1 MTNHRA
7 DEPAG
12 TPDEDTTPT
21 PPPVLRY
28 RSFSVTFSTEHGDV
42 QAVRDLN
49 LDLYPGEVLALV
61 GESGSGKTVT
71 SLAALGLLPASA
83 RVTGSVELNGRNVM
97 ELRGEQLR
105 RLRGDEVSMVFQEPM
120 TALNP
125 LMRVGRQIAEV
136 LTNHTRLAK
145 DAAAARAVELL
156 GQVDIPE
163 PARRAGQF
171 PHELSGG
178 QRQRVMIAMALA
190 CDPDVIVADEPTTAL
205 DVTVQAGVLELLRDL
220 RREHGVAILMV
231 THNMGVVADIA
242 DRVAVMY
249 RGDLVET
256 GPARTVLLDPAHEY
270 TRSLLGA
277 VPVLPR
283 LEVTAP
289 SSRGAEPTADAD
301 TRVDGDSGAGGDTR
315 IGTDA
320 DVGADAGV
328 GTGAA
333 APALE
338 LAQVVVEFGAKGR
351 RFTAV
356 DEVSLRID
364 AGEFVGLVGES
375 GSGKSTIGR
384 CALGLVRPSAGTVR
398 LFGADP
404 ASFRGRTARAARRR
418 LGVIL
423 QDPAASLDPRMSVGD
438 SIAEPMVVHRTHR
451 RRQRA
456 ARVAQLLESV
466 HLPATTASR
475 YPHEL
480 SGGQRQRVSLARALA
495 LDPELL
501 IADEPTSALDVSV
514 QASVLAV
521 LAELQERYSFGC
533 LFISHD
539 LAVVDS
545 LTDRIAVMHGGR
557 IVEHGPTR
565 RVLTKPQAEYTH
577 RLLTAAPVPDPVE
590 QHDRRQAWLAAH
602 RTSAA

>member
-1 MTNHRA
+1 MS
-7 DEPAG
+7 E
-12 TPDEDTTPT
+12 TTT
-21 PPPVLRY
+21 PVLRY
-28 RSFSVTFSTEHGDV
+28 RSFGVTFPTEQGDV
-42 QAVRDLN
+42 EAVRG
-49 LDLYPGEVLALV
+49 LDLDLFPGEVLALV

-83 RVTGSVELNGRNVM
+83 RVRGTVELNGRNVLD
-97 ELRGEQLR
+97 LRGEQLR
-105 RLRGDEVSMVFQEPM
+105 RLRGDEASMVFQEPM

-125 LMRVGRQIAEV
+125 LVRVGRQVAEV
-136 LTNHTRLAK
+136 LTNHTELSR
-145 DAAAARAVELL
+145 DAAATRAVELL
-156 GQVDIPE
+156 RQVDIPE
-163 PARRAGQF
+163 PERRAAYF

-190 CDPDVIVADEPTTAL
+190 CNPDVIVADEPTTAL

-220 RREHGVAILMV
+220 RRDHGVAILMV

-256 GPARTVLLDPAHEY
+256 GTARSVLLEPAHEY

-283 LEVTAP
+283 LEVDVP
-289 SSRGAEPTADAD
+289 SSRGEQSDDGHPKPD
-301 TRVDGDSGAGGDTR
+301 RVET
-315 IGTDA
+315 
-320 DVGADAGV
+320 
-328 GTGAA
+328 
-333 APALE
+333 PALR
-338 LAQVVVEFGAKGR
+338 LDQVVVEFGARGK

-356 DEVSLRID
+356 DGVDLRIH

-404 ASFRGRTARAARRR
+404 ASFRGRAARAARRR

-438 SIAEPMVVHRTHR
+438 SIAEPMVVHHTHR
-451 RRQRA
+451 RRERA
-456 ARVAQLLESV
+456 ARVAELLESV
-466 HLPATTASR
+466 HLPASTAAR

-521 LAELQERYSFGC
+521 LAELQERYAFGC

-545 LTDRIAVMHGGR
+545 LTHRVAVMYAGR
-557 IVEHGPTR
+557 IVEQGPTR
-565 RVLTKPQAEYTH
+565 RVLTAPRDPYTH

-590 QHDRRQAWLAAH
+590 QQDRRQAWLAAH
-602 RTSAA
+602 RAPAA